1 MGTVLFY
8 ITTFNLLYFSL
19 FTYFVKQLGFNS
31 PLIISIFFNTLAL
44 IYVLLK
50 HRYDKRALLKIA
62 PILGIVYIFAIVTLM
77 SDNEYANTKF
87 MIMLAR
93 AIIPILVIMLFQITG
108 YTLSKEFI
116 YTSAMIYT
124 TILIFNASQSNFM
137 YRTSLNM
144 EITQSSRIIM
154 GAIEDSRALG
164 ISLIIALL
172 LFKNT
177 NAKYAFVAFMLF
189 GMFVTQTRQ
198 ALLALIAVGL
208 PYILIFGSKQLH
220 KSFKIFKYLPLIVV
234 LVLMIQNFKP
244 IQRVFLEV
252 ERINMLFYQKVSYID
267 NRADVRAF
275 AIDSIIDKP
284 IMGNGFGYTESQF
297 TYPHNIILE
306 ILAEFG
312 LIGLIVAAFILF
324 RQWGIMRDKKSR
336 ALILYCLI
344 LAMFSGNI
352 TQNYLLYL
360 FMFVDFN
367 KLLQLNQKDI
377 YATD

>member
-1 MGTVLFY
+1 
-8 ITTFNLLYFSL
+8 
-19 FTYFVKQLGFNS
+19 
-31 PLIISIFFNTLAL
+31 
-44 IYVLLK
+44 
-50 HRYDKRALLKIA
+50 
-62 PILGIVYIFAIVTLM
+62 
-77 SDNEYANTKF
+77 
-87 MIMLAR
+87 MLSR
-93 AIIPILVIMLFQITG
+93 AIIPIMVIMLFQVAG
-108 YTLSKEFI
+108 YKLSKEFI
-116 YTSAMIYT
+116 YTSVLVYVA
-124 TILIFNASQSNFM
+124 ILIYNSSQSSFL
-137 YRTSLNM
+137 YRTSLNV
-144 EITQSSRIIM
+144 EITQTSRIVM
-154 GAIEDSRALG
+154 GAIEDSRAIG
-164 ISLIIALL
+164 VSLIITM
-172 LFKNT
+172 LFFRNT
-177 NAKYAFVAFMLF
+177 NTKYGIIALMLF

-198 ALLALIAVGL
+198 ALLALLVIAI
-208 PYILIFGSKQLH
+208 PYALFFGSKQIH
-220 KSFKIFKYLPLIVV
+220 KSYKLLKYLPILII
-234 LVLMIQNFKP
+234 LLAMAQNLSP

-252 ERINMLFYQKVSYID
+252 ERINMLFYEKVSYID

-336 ALILYCLI
+336 VLIFYCLI

-367 KLLQLNQKDI
+367 KLLQLNQEDI
-377 YATD
+377 YATN